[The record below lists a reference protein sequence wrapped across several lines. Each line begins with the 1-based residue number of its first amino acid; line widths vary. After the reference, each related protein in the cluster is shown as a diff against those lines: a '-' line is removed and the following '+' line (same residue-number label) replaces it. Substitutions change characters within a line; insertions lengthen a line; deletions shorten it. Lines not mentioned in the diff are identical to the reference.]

1 MYEIRKDFFFSKKE
15 DKRDRETWRQ
25 REQGVER
32 ERERHRDRNN
42 ERWRQTR
49 IGGKRGEEREK
60 RVNKDGESN
69 WDLSP

>member
-1 MYEIRKDFFFSKKE
+1 M
-15 DKRDRETWRQ
+15 
-25 REQGVER
+25 ER

-69 WDLSP
+69 